1 MRTVLMGISAGVAA
15 FGAIEDGAVVGPLL
29 TIFGVQ
35 GFLGFAAAPRIG
47 GVLAKLSMPAATA
60 GFVLLAS
67 GFAILA
73 WNARPSTLWVDA
85 VETPARVIRV
95 FGMDYFVYR
104 YEVDGVTCEGRAPL
118 SGWRTILGNSPDTER
133 VGDTVRVYRT
143 RTMPCLSATKNKY
156 DPLEMEHY
164 AILVAEFTPIL
175 GLSLGWTFGKIG
187 RKIERKVALVM

>member
-29 TIFGVQ
+29 TIFGVE

-104 YEVDGVTCEGRAPL
+104 YEVDGVTCEGRASL

-133 VGDTVRVYRT
+133 VGDTVRVYHT

-187 RKIERKVALVM
+187 RKIERTLASM

>member
-1 MRTVLMGISAGVAA
+1 M
-15 FGAIEDGAVVGPLL
+15 
-29 TIFGVQ
+29 
-35 GFLGFAAAPRIG
+35 
-47 GVLAKLSMPAATA
+47 LAKLSVPAATA

-73 WNARPSTLWVDA
+73 WNAHPSTLWVDA

-104 YEVDGVTCEGRAPL
+104 YEVDGVTCEGQAPL
-118 SGWRTILGNSPDTER
+118 SGWRTILGNSAEAER

-143 RTMPCLSATKNKY
+143 RTVPCLSATKNKY

-175 GLSLGWTFGKIG
+175 GLSVGWTFGKIG
-187 RKIERKVALVM
+187 RKISEKSHS